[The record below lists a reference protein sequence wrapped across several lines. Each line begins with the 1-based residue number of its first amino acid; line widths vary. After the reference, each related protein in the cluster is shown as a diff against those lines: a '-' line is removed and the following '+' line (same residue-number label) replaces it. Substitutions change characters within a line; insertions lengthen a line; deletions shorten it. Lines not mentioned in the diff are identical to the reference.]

1 MGLELKVN
9 SQAAVK
15 GWGEGY
21 ALPGRQEEEEEDV
34 RASAMFLRWPTPTLV
49 PPFRSIFPIIEFP
62 LETPSRTHSE
72 VYLMRSN

>member
-21 ALPGRQEEEEEDV
+21 APPGRQEEEEEDA
-34 RASAMFLRWPTPTLV
+34 RASAMFLRWLTPTLV
-49 PPFRSIFPIIEFP
+49 LPFRSIFPIIEFP
-62 LETPSRTHSE
+62 LETPSRKHSE
-72 VYLMRSN
+72 VHLMPSN